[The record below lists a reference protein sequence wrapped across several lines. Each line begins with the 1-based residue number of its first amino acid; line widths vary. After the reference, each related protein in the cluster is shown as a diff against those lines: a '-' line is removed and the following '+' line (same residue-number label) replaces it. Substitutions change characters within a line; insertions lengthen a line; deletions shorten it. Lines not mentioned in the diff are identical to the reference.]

1 MSNFC
6 YERRV
11 RNYPESGEGY
21 FIALQEAGLEDFQP
35 KKEPE
40 RELSQAELF
49 EKLNPQLK

>member
-6 YERRV
+6 YERRI

-21 FIALQEAGLEDFQP
+21 FIALEAVGLKDFEQ
-35 KKEPE
+35 KKEDE
-40 RELSQAELF
+40 NRISQQELF